1 MEAESNYWFI
11 WLIYLA
17 ASAIFYPIYWR
28 LTRFGRQR
36 WLSYS
41 ARALMAALI
50 LTPWYANIQGATMA
64 PALMVMTLD
73 AITIGTEAAVRAM
86 VPLLA
91 AMLLAEVVATVFWVS
106 RRKRKRAGKTEA

>member
-1 MEAESNYWFI
+1 MEAETNYWLI
-11 WLIYLA
+11 WTVYLA
-17 ASAIFYPIYWR
+17 ASAVFFPIYWR
-28 LTRFGRQR
+28 LTRFGRLR

-50 LTPWYANIQGATMA
+50 LTPWYANIQGNTMA

-73 AITIGTEAAVRAM
+73 AITIGTDSATRAL
-86 VPLLA
+86 VPLLSG
-91 AMLLAEVVATVFWVS
+91 MLVAEVIATVFWIS